1 MTSENAARLE
11 EVFRVV
17 LDLPEGSDV
26 SNVRRL
32 TTRRWDSLAQVSL
45 VAAIES
51 EFALKLD
58 TADNERLSSFQAAK
72 LLIDEKLS

>member
-1 MTSENAARLE
+1 MSDMDQQKLE

-17 LDLPEGSDV
+17 LDLPDGSDV

-32 TTRRWDSLAQVSL
+32 TSRTWDSLAHVSL

-51 EFALKLD
+51 EFNVKLD
-58 TADNERLSSFQAAK
+58 TTDSERLSSFQAAC
-72 LLIDEKLS
+72 LLITEKVG